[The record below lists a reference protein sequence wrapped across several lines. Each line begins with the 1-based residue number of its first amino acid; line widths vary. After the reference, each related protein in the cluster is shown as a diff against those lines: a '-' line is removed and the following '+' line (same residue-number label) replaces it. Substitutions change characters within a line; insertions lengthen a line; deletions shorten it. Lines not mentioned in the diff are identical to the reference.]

1 MSVANTHHA
10 TPREEMT
17 LEKLARILAILVG
30 VAVVGYFA
38 LIVLVRLQKEG
49 IWGLLGYE
57 TLVTV
62 HSFVVTPPDGLIRSQ
77 VRESMD
83 GENAVRVEIERLND
97 HKKTCQRM
105 SVSDWNELYE
115 RLKNNIEP
123 GTNKFEYY
131 GHQGKEMEE
140 PAK

>member
-1 MSVANTHHA
+1 VANTHRA
-10 TPREEMT
+10 TPREEMN
-17 LEKLARILAILVG
+17 LEKPARILAILVG

-38 LIVLVRLQKEG
+38 LIMLVRLHKEG

-57 TLVTV
+57 TMVTV
-62 HSFVVTPPDGLIRSQ
+62 HSFVVTSPDGLIRSQ

-83 GENAVRVEIERLND
+83 GQNAVRVEIERLND
-97 HKKTCQRM
+97 HKKTSQRI

-131 GHQGKEMEE
+131 SHQGKEMEE